1 MKTYR
6 LPLCIMYNKR
16 TKGNA
21 KMSQKNVFQHIARNR
36 PPAETFSFADAVAEA
51 YETYPD
57 IKDKIFF
64 IDPASG
70 DIPHPDLAVVQ
81 ELIDF
86 FTKTEPGR
94 DVMQPIIE
102 KCRQHKTSYCHPNG
116 PGGGFVFVYSGDDA
130 MRFTNRHSHKTELQF
145 IFDHE

>member
-1 MKTYR
+1 
-6 LPLCIMYNKR
+6 KR
-16 TKGNA
+16 TKGSD
-21 KMSQKNVFQHIARNR
+21 KMSQKNTFDAAAGQSRRQSFVF
-36 PPAETFSFADAVAEA
+36 EEAVAEA
-51 YETYPD
+51 YETHPE

-70 DIPHPDLAVVQ
+70 NIPHPDPAVVQ

-94 DVMQPIIE
+94 DVMQPIIAD
-102 KCRQHKTSYCHPNG
+102 CRKHKSSYCHPNG

-130 MRFTNRHSHKTELQF
+130 MRFTRRHSHKTELQF